1 MERKMC
7 GHGVPK
13 NWHQKKEEAVP
24 KAKKN
29 NTYAKNNWHQH
40 GQAQT
45 SSKTKRNCTK
55 QSPKP

>member
-24 KAKKN
+24 KAKK
-29 NTYAKNNWHQH
+29 KQH
-40 GQAQT
+40 ICQ
-45 SSKTKRNCTK
+45 K
-55 QSPKP
+55 QLAPTRSGTN